1 MWCNG
6 FVCVREMGRLMITY
20 FYIGVARGLWNMVC
34 SLGHVVM
41 PHGVVEL
48 LASWIGKFNK
58 LRSYGDLEYDPSL
71 PHVGYLE
78 GKKCT
83 HF

>member
-1 MWCNG
+1 
-6 FVCVREMGRLMITY
+6 
-20 FYIGVARGLWNMVC
+20 
-34 SLGHVVM
+34 M

-78 GKKCT
+78 GKEMHPILKGMKDR
-83 HF
+83 FMI

>member
-1 MWCNG
+1 
-6 FVCVREMGRLMITY
+6 
-20 FYIGVARGLWNMVC
+20 
-34 SLGHVVM
+34 M
-41 PHGVVEL
+41 PIGVVEL